1 MFVNI
6 LMTIVIAAIAAV
18 VAVHFTDEKK
28 NVSRIVAECLGVGVG
43 LVALKYLA
51 SRFPE
56 FSWLVLIII
65 VAFIGGL
72 MYQWHKQGSEPI
84 EFACFAALTLIAG
97 GVARVAAANY
107 TSATIIPLLIVVLIS
122 IFAIG
127 FYGFTAFKFHRERN
141 VLDDDERKALLKDEK
156 KKDTVKEMDKK
167 ATKFGVW
174 MTAVAIATLVALAGA
189 TGIVLGMADSGLF
202 EGAPDGA
209 DVTRIADT
217 VNAADTGSG
226 NETETAS
233 ATNWHFYNNDVQG
246 GDEAD
251 DFNFGPEPDAE
262 TATELDAD
270 FRERLENDP
279 ALGAADI
286 AWADAWLGTR
296 YLGEFYESC
305 NEDWAKTINAA
316 KEAWIKDPDAYAMTL
331 DAFFQ
336 FLNTAEVKV
345 TPGNG
350 LEDQMY
356 MNPYTTDGTP
366 DVIVLATPDHNGKF
380 LTYLFTIKGTGKVKV
395 SYRIECGYQPT
406 NVEEVMGI
414 TPQSTPSKGTPSKGT
429 PGKGDNPTPTP
440 TPTPEKNKKDQSKI
454 PKKNTEPNDDKG
466 PGEKTIGNDPN
477 HSTKDRSDNS
487 TSGSYQDYQNNQKNL
502 EDTNKSQKTGSD
514 SSKPSTPA
522 PSSNTNVDNNGGKIN
537 TPTPTKEPE
546 TVKNDPAA
554 GTMSEPS

>member
-1 MFVNI
+1 MFINI

-72 MYQWHKQGSEPI
+72 MYQWHRQGSEPA

-97 GVARVAAANY
+97 GIARIAAANY
-107 TSATIIPLLIVVLIS
+107 ASATIIPLLIVVLIS

-127 FYGFTAFKFHRERN
+127 FYGFTALRFHRERN
-141 VLDDDERKALLKDEK
+141 VLDDDERKALLKDK
-156 KKDTVKEMDKK
+156 KNDKIKEMDKN
-167 ATKFGVW
+167 AGKFGMW
-174 MTAVAIATLVALAGA
+174 MTAVAIATLIALAGA

-209 DVTRIADT
+209 DATIAET

-233 ATNWHFYNNDVQG
+233 AANWHFYNNDVQG

-251 DFNFGPEPDAE
+251 DFNFGPEPDAN

-305 NEDWAKTINAA
+305 NEDWAKTINKA
-316 KEAWIKDPDAYAMTL
+316 KETWIKDPDAYAMTL

-336 FLNTAEVKV
+336 MLNTAEVKV

-366 DVIVLATPDHNGKF
+366 DVIVLATPDHSGKF

-414 TPQSTPSKGTPSKGT
+414 TPQEKPSKSDKGNT

-440 TPTPEKNKKDQSKI
+440 TPEKKNMKDQSKRKAI
-454 PKKNTEPNDDKG
+454 GNDDKG
-466 PGEKTIGNDPN
+466 PGENTINPSDPN

-487 TSGSYQDYQNNQKNL
+487 TSGSYDDYKKNL
-502 EDTNKSQKTGSD
+502 DNLNNTNQNQKTGSD
-514 SSKPSTPA
+514 SSKPSTPT
-522 PSSNTNVDNNGGKIN
+522 PSNTNVDNNGGKIN